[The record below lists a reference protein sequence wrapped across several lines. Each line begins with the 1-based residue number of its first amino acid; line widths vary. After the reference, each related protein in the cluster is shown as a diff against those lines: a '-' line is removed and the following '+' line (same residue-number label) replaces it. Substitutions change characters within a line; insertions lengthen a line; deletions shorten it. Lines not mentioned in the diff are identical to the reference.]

1 MACRHLGAAMS
12 GRDTSFYYSFLVLP
26 VAKRRAIVAVWD
38 FCRAVDDAVDE
49 VAPESQRGSLL
60 SAEARELAAKS
71 LAGWRAE
78 VKEVYD
84 GTPTTPQGQALQ
96 PFVHRFNLPRLQFE
110 ALIDGVE
117 MDLSYHRYPNFE
129 TLLQYC
135 HRVASSVG
143 LICVEIFG
151 YRQQAARDYA
161 VNLGVAL
168 QLTNIIRDVA
178 VDLKKGRVYLPLDDM
193 QWFQVTEADLQ
204 AGVVTPRVRQ
214 LLRYQCRRARN
225 YYRLAAEHLP
235 RADRGSLV
243 AAEIMGAIYFGILRR
258 IERSRYD
265 VFTRVIRV
273 PRWRRATMAL
283 RLWLASL
290 FAPLRPFR
298 RR

>member
-1 MACRHLGAAMS
+1 MERAHLGTEMS
-12 GRDTSFYYSFLVLP
+12 RDTSFYYSFLVLP
-26 VAKRRAIVAVWD
+26 VAKRQAIVAVWD

-49 VAPESQRGSLL
+49 VVPDLQRGSQMT
-60 SAEARELAAKS
+60 EATRELATKS
-71 LAGWRAE
+71 LAAWRAE
-78 VKEVYD
+78 LKEVYE

-96 PFVHRFNLPRLQFE
+96 PFVRRFNLPQLQFE
-110 ALIDGVE
+110 ALVDGVE
-117 MDLSYHRYPNFE
+117 MDLSYHRYPNFD

-151 YRQQAARDYA
+151 YRHQGARDYA

-178 VDLKKGRVYLPLDDM
+178 VDLKKGRVYLPMDDLH
-193 QWFQVTEADLQ
+193 WFQVTEDELR

-214 LLRYQCRRARN
+214 LMRYQCRRARD
-225 YYRLAAEHLP
+225 YYRRAAEQLP

-258 IERSRYD
+258 IERARYD
-265 VFTRVIRV
+265 VFSRVIRV
-273 PRWRRATMAL
+273 PRWRRALMAL
-283 RLWLASL
+283 RLWVASL
-290 FAPLRPFR
+290 FAPLRLFGHR
-298 RR
+298 

>member
-1 MACRHLGAAMS
+1 MS
-12 GRDTSFYYSFLVLP
+12 RRDTSFYYSFLVLP
-26 VAKRRAIVAVWD
+26 VAKRRAIIAVWD

-49 VAPESQRGSLL
+49 VAPESHRGSL
-60 SAEARELAAKS
+60 SAEARALAAKS
-71 LAGWRAE
+71 LAGWRTE
-78 VKEVYD
+78 LKEVFD
-84 GTPTTPQGQALQ
+84 GSPTTPQGQALQ
-96 PFVHRFNLPRLQFE
+96 PFVRRFNLPQLQFE

-151 YRQQAARDYA
+151 YRHSAARDYA

-193 QWFQVTEADLQ
+193 QWFQVTEADLSR
-204 AGVVTPRVRQ
+204 AVVTPRIRQ
-214 LLRYQCRRARN
+214 LLRYQCRRARD
-225 YYRLAAEHLP
+225 YYRLANEHLP

-243 AAEIMGAIYFGILRR
+243 AAEIMGAIYLGILRR

-265 VFTRVIRV
+265 VFSHVIRV
-273 PRWRRATMAL
+273 PRWRRALMAL
-283 RLWLASL
+283 RLWVASL
-290 FAPLRPFR
+290 FSPFRPFR

>member
-1 MACRHLGAAMS
+1 MS
-12 GRDTSFYYSFLVLP
+12 RDTSFYYSFLVLP
-26 VAKRRAIVAVWD
+26 AAKRQAIVAVWD

-49 VAPESQRGSLL
+49 VAPDSHRGSHL
-60 SAEARELAAKS
+60 SEEARALAAKS
-71 LAGWRAE
+71 LAGWRTE
-78 VKEVYD
+78 VKEVFE
-84 GTPTTPQGQALQ
+84 GTPATAQGQALQ
-96 PFVHRFNLPRLQFE
+96 PFVRQFNLPRLQFE

-151 YRQQAARDYA
+151 YRNQAARDYA

-178 VDLKKGRVYLPLDDM
+178 VDLKKGRVYLPVDDM
-193 QWFQVTEADLQ
+193 HWFQVTEADLR

-214 LLRYQCRRARN
+214 LLRYQCRRARD
-225 YYRLAAEHLP
+225 YYRRAGEHMP
-235 RADRGSLV
+235 RGDRGTLV
-243 AAEIMGAIYFGILRR
+243 AAEIMGAIYLGILRR
-258 IERSRYD
+258 IERARYD
-265 VFTRVIRV
+265 VFKRVIRV
-273 PRWRRATMAL
+273 PRWRRALMAL
-283 RLWLASL
+283 RLWAASL
-290 FAPLRPFR
+290 FAPFRLLR

>member
-1 MACRHLGAAMS
+1 VAGGDLGLAMS
-12 GRDTSFYYSFLVLP
+12 RDTSFYYSFLVLP
-26 VAKRRAIVAVWD
+26 AAKRQAIVAVWD

-60 SAEARELAAKS
+60 SDDARALAARS
-71 LAGWRAE
+71 LEGWRSE
-78 VKEVYD
+78 LRQVYE

-117 MDLSYHRYPNFE
+117 MDLSCHRYPNFD

-151 YRQQAARDYA
+151 YRHAAARDYA
-161 VNLGVAL
+161 INLGVAL
-168 QLTNIIRDVA
+168 QWTNIIRAVA
-178 VDLKKGRVYLPLDDM
+178 VDLKKGRVYIPRDDL
-193 QWFQVTEADLQ
+193 QWFQVSEADLHS
-204 AGVVTPRVRQ
+204 GVATPRVRQ
-214 LLRYQCRRARN
+214 LLRYQCRRARD
-225 YYRLAAEHLP
+225 YYRMAAEHLP
-235 RADRGSLV
+235 HADRGNLV

-258 IERSRYD
+258 IERARYD
-265 VFTRVIRV
+265 VFSSVIRV
-273 PRWRRATMAL
+273 PRWRRALMAL

-290 FAPLRPFR
+290 FPPLRPFAR
-298 RR
+298 R